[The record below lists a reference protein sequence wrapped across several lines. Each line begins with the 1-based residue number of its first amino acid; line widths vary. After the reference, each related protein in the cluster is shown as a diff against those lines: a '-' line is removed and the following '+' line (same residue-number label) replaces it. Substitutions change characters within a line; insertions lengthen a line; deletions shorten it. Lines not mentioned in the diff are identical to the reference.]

1 MKKVKDS
8 KGQVRQAK
16 RSASAES
23 SSYASWIAELKH
35 RYRAT
40 QIKAAIAVNS
50 ALIEF
55 YWTLGRDVTERYS
68 EANLGNEFYRKMS
81 LDLKDGNEEVKGL
94 SPQTLKYCGYFYRL
108 YAISAGGQ
116 QVVDLEKM
124 QQIVAQLILVPW
136 GHHVQ
141 IIDKCKGDRDKALFY
156 VRRTIQNGWS
166 RNSLLNWLSTDLYE
180 REGAAQ
186 TNFELTMPSDDCDLA
201 RQIVKDPQNFEVFGL
216 SEKYSE
222 TELKTS
228 IVANIESTLM
238 SFGKGVAFL
247 GREYPVEVGGETKNI
262 DLLFYIV
269 PLHRYLVVEVK
280 TGKYEPAD
288 LGQLSG
294 YLAMVKHVLNTPE
307 DNHPIGLLICKE
319 HNRILAKYH
328 LEELGLPMG
337 ITNYQL
343 KRILPTQAQ
352 LAKCYADAERQIA
365 EKGASK

>member
-1 MKKVKDS
+1 MKKAKDTKDQMMQS
-8 KGQVRQAK
+8 K
-16 RSASAES
+16 RSTSVESA
-23 SSYASWIAELKH
+23 SYASWIAELKR

-40 QIKAAIAVNS
+40 QIKAAVAVNS

-180 REGAAQ
+180 REGKAQ
-186 TNFELTMPSDDCDLA
+186 TNFDLTMPSDDCDLA
-201 RQIVKDPQNFEVFGL
+201 RQLVKDPQKFEVFG
-216 SEKYSE
+216 S
-222 TELKTS
+222 
-228 IVANIESTLM
+228 
-238 SFGKGVAFL
+238 SF
-247 GREYPVEVGGETKNI
+247 
-262 DLLFYIV
+262 
-269 PLHRYLVVEVK
+269 LHRAVASLSRRGGQDRQVRTCRSRPAERLHGDCEACLEHAGRQPARRASDLQGTQPRLRQVPFGG
-280 TGKYEPAD
+280 TWPAD
-288 LGQLSG
+288 GHHRLRTQEGTPHQGAIGQVRHRRRTANRRGFNGPSYESVKLGDRE
-294 YLAMVKHVLNTPE
+294 V
-307 DNHPIGLLICKE
+307 IG
-319 HNRILAKYH
+319 
-328 LEELGLPMG
+328 
-337 ITNYQL
+337 
-343 KRILPTQAQ
+343 
-352 LAKCYADAERQIA
+352 
-365 EKGASK
+365 

>member
-1 MKKVKDS
+1 MKKAKDT

-16 RSASAES
+16 RSASVES

-40 QIKAAIAVNS
+40 QIKAAVAVNS

-55 YWTLGRDVTERYS
+55 YWNLGKDISEKYPGKKRNVEFFDTLSRDLQCAIPDVT
-68 EANLGNEFYRKMS
+68 
-81 LDLKDGNEEVKGL
+81 GL
-94 SPQTLKYCGYFYRL
+94 SSVNIRYAYRFFDLYSYLPQAVEDNET
-108 YAISAGGQ
+108 IGQ
-116 QVVDLEKM
+116 QVV
-124 QQIVAQLILVPW
+124 AQLVSVPW
-136 GHHVQ
+136 GHHRT

-352 LAKCYADAERQIA
+352 LAKCYADAERQMA
-365 EKGASK
+365 EKGAAK